1 MTALALTGSPLWYAS
16 RAGGT
21 LALLLLTAT
30 VVLGIASGGRAVP
43 RRIGRFEIAL
53 LHRNLSLLTVVF
65 LVVHVV
71 TAVLDPF
78 VHLSWAVS
86 VVPFGASYRPLWL
99 GLGTVALDLLL
110 AVLVTSALRRRLG
123 VRRWKA
129 VHWLAYAAWPLALFH
144 GAGTGTDT
152 RLPLQLWLY
161 AACLVSV
168 VTAVWWRLAKAGPGR
183 VVTRLVAAMATTA
196 VPVVLTAFLATG
208 PLQPGWG
215 QRAATTAIM
224 LGGGR

>member
-1 MTALALTGSPLWYAS
+1 MTTLALTGSPLWYAS

-21 LALLLLTAT
+21 LALILLTAT
-30 VVLGIASGGRAVP
+30 VVLGIASGGRTAP
-43 RRIGRFEIAL
+43 RRIGRFEVGL
-53 LHRNLSLLTVVF
+53 LHRNLSLLTLVF
-65 LVVHVV
+65 LAVHVV

-86 VVPFGASYRPLWL
+86 VVPFRASYRPLWL
-99 GLGTVALDLLL
+99 GLGTVALDVLL

-144 GAGTGTDT
+144 SAGTGTDT
-152 RLPLQLWLY
+152 RLSLQLWLY
-161 AACLVSV
+161 AACLMSV
-168 VTAVWWRLAKAGPGR
+168 VGAVWWRLVKAGPGR
-183 VVTRLVAAMATTA
+183 AIGRLVAALGATA
-196 VPVVLTAFLATG
+196 VPVALTAFLATG
-208 PLQPGWG
+208 PLQPGWA
-215 QRAATTAIM
+215 QRAAATTVL

>member
-1 MTALALTGSPLWYAS
+1 MTTLALTGSPLWYAS

-21 LALLLLTAT
+21 LALILLTAT
-30 VVLGIASGGRAVP
+30 VVLGIASGGRTAP
-43 RRIGRFEIAL
+43 RRIGRFEVGL
-53 LHRNLSLLTVVF
+53 LHRNLSLLTLVF

-86 VVPFGASYRPLWL
+86 VVPFRASYRPLWL
-99 GLGTVALDLLL
+99 GLGTVALDVLL

-144 GAGTGTDT
+144 SAGTGTDT
-152 RLPLQLWLY
+152 RLSLQLWLY
-161 AACLVSV
+161 AACLMSV
-168 VTAVWWRLAKAGPGR
+168 VGAVWWRLVKAGPGQ
-183 VVTRLVAAMATTA
+183 VIGRLVAALGATA
-196 VPVVLTAFLATG
+196 VPVALTAFLATG
-208 PLQPGWG
+208 PLQPGWA
-215 QRAATTAIM
+215 QRAAATTVL

>member
-1 MTALALTGSPLWYAS
+1 MTTLALTGSPLWYAS

-21 LALLLLTAT
+21 LALILLTTT
-30 VVLGIASGGRAVP
+30 VVLGIASGGRTAP
-43 RRIGRFEIAL
+43 RRIGRFEVGL
-53 LHRNLSLLTVVF
+53 LHRNLSLLTLVF
-65 LVVHVV
+65 LAVHVV

-86 VVPFGASYRPLWL
+86 VVPFSASYRPLWL

-110 AVLVTSALRRRLG
+110 AVLVTSGLRRRLG

-144 GAGTGTDT
+144 SAGTGTDT
-152 RLPLQLWLY
+152 RLSLQLWLY

-168 VTAVWWRLAKAGPGR
+168 VGAVWWRLAKAGPER
-183 VVTRLVAAMATTA
+183 VIGRLVAAVAAFA
-196 VPVVLTAFLATG
+196 VPVALTAFLAAG
-208 PLQPGWG
+208 PLQPGWA
-215 QRAATTAIM
+215 QRAATTVI
-224 LGGGR
+224 LHGGGR